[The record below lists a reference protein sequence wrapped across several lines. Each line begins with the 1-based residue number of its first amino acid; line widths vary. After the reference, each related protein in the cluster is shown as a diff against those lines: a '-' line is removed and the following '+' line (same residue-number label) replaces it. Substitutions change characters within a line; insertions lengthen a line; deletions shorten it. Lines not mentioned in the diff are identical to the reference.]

1 MPFIT
6 HLSISKLITKN
17 QEDLLYD
24 KSICL
29 INTISDVISFFVSK
43 NIFGISFRGSNFI

>member
-6 HLSISKLITKN
+6 HLSISKLITKI

-29 INTISDVISFFVSK
+29 IRLVMLFLSLCRK
-43 NIFGISFRGSNFI
+43 IFLV

>member
-6 HLSISKLITKN
+6 HLSISKLITKI

-29 INTISDVISFFVSK
+29 IPLVLFLSLCPK
-43 NIFGISFRGSNFI
+43 IFLL